1 MRGRRGK
8 QKGRGWRGGER
19 KEGGGESVRK
29 LESGVQVIF
38 YLIVVEK
45 GIGRVSQQREIK
57 GKQIVTEME
66 RLRNSERMKTTD
78 L

>member
-1 MRGRRGK
+1 MERRRKKRG
-8 QKGRGWRGGER
+8 
-19 KEGGGESVRK
+19 GGGESVRK